1 MDRIKREYEDL
12 RKNPI
17 INCGIEVF
25 LLDPNNV
32 YEWIFTLLGAN
43 DTSYSGGIFLLKA
56 IFPKDFPEKGP
67 EICFIS
73 PIYHLNVN
81 PKFPNFYGGE
91 KLGHVCISTLNW
103 WKKDY
108 TMREVL
114 TNIFALFYLGN
125 PDSSY
130 GFERSDEFSNNR
142 ELYEKKVKYFTKKYA
157 SKIEIEGDIFKD
169 PRLLNKYR
177 KLLEKELKNL
187 IKKYDTMKDWDF
199 SYEEQNLN
207 ISQKEIERLKSMEK
221 NYISLKNT
229 LKEYK
234 NENKKLKEENNKIK
248 NENKDLRIEINGL
261 RQSSNNQN
269 NNNKNI
275 NDNKD
280 EIISLLKKLEIKENE
295 IKQIKQN
302 FPYELKSGEKLMPII
317 FVSVDQKIH
326 YAFICKNT
334 DKFNSIENLLYE
346 VYPEYQE
353 TENYFT
359 VNGIKIIKSK
369 TMEQNNIKPSSII
382 ILNSYE

>member
-1 MDRIKREYEDL
+1 MNLIKGEYEEL

-17 INCGIEVF
+17 TDCGIEVF

-32 YEWIFTLLGAN
+32 YEWIFTLLGPK

-56 IFPKDFPEKGP
+56 IFPNNYPEKGP
-67 EICFIS
+67 DICFIS
-73 PIYHLNVN
+73 PIYHINVN
-81 PKFPNFYGGE
+81 YKMPKFSNADN
-91 KLGHVCISTLNW
+91 LGHVCISALNW
-103 WKKDY
+103 WKKEY
-108 TMREVL
+108 NMRDVL
-114 TNIFALFYLGN
+114 KIVFSLFYMED
-125 PDSSY
+125 PDSPY
-130 GFERSDEFSNNR
+130 GLDRADEYRDNR
-142 ELYEKKVKYFTKKYA
+142 ELYEKKIKYFTKKYA
-157 SKIEIEGDIFKD
+157 NKIEGDIFRD
-169 PRLLNKYR
+169 PSLLNKNG
-177 KLLEKELKNL
+177 KLLENELKNL
-187 IKKYDTMKDWDF
+187 IRKYDTTKDWDF

-207 ISQKEIERLKSMEK
+207 ISQKEIERLKSIEK
-221 NYISLKNT
+221 NYISLKFT
-229 LKEYK
+229 LNEYK
-234 NENKKLKEENNKIK
+234 NENNKLKEENNKIK
-248 NENKDLRIEINGL
+248 DENKDLRIEINGL

-302 FPYELKSGEKLMPII
+302 IPYELKSGEKLMPII
-317 FVSVDQKIH
+317 FVSRDQKIH

-369 TMEQNNIKPSSII
+369 TMEQNGIKPSSII
-382 ILNSYE
+382 FLNSYEE

>member
-1 MDRIKREYEDL
+1 MDRIKEEYEDL

-17 INCGIEVF
+17 TNCGIEVF

-32 YEWIFTLLGAN
+32 YEWVFTLFGPK
-43 DTSYSGGIFLLKA
+43 DTSYNGGIFLLKA
-56 IFPKDFPEKGP
+56 LFPKNYPEKAP

-73 PIYHLNVN
+73 PIYHVNVN
-81 PKFPNFYGGE
+81 PKMPKFSGAEG
-91 KLGHVCISTLNW
+91 LGHVCISTLNW
-103 WKKDY
+103 WKKEY

-114 TNIFALFYLGN
+114 ASIFALFYLGN
-125 PDSSY
+125 PDSPY
-130 GFERSDEFSNNR
+130 GLDRAEEFRNNR
-142 ELYEKKVKYFTKKYA
+142 KLFEKKVVYFTKKYA
-157 SKIEIEGDIFKD
+157 NEIEGDIFGD
-169 PRLLNKYR
+169 PIKLNKNR

-187 IKKYDTMKDWDF
+187 IKKYDTKKDWDF
-199 SYEEQNLN
+199 SYGEQNLN
-207 ISQKEIERLKSMEK
+207 ISQKEIERLKSIEK
-221 NYISLKNT
+221 NYISLQNI
-229 LKEYK
+229 LNEYK
-234 NENKKLKEENNKIK
+234 GENSKLKEENNKIK
-248 NENKDLRIEINGL
+248 KENNDLRVEINGL
-261 RQSSNNQN
+261 RQRSNNQN

-317 FVSVDQKIH
+317 FISIDQKIH

-353 TENYFT
+353 NENYFT

-382 ILNSYE
+382 ILHSYEE